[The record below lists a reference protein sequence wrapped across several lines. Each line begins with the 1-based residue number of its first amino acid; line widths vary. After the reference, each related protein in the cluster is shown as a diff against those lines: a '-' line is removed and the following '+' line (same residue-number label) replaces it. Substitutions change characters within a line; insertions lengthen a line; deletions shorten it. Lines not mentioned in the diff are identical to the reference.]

1 MSFYF
6 RLSCALSIIDKL
18 LAKTRTAVSS
28 MKGGEALK
36 RIEERKVGSVGG
48 KVYRAEYRA
57 AERGE
62 ACVKTWISPP
72 SVPFPAGPDT
82 HCGSLCRGCYTHFLS
97 GQQRGALR

>member
-18 LAKTRTAVSS
+18 LAKTRTA
-28 MKGGEALK
+28 ALK
-36 RIEERKVGSVGG
+36 RIEEREVGSVGG